1 MVSCWKMAERSR
13 DWFSP
18 VREPEFWPKTWF
30 CAVDWTPV
38 ANVGDTL
45 TRRKE
50 LLLLFQRWSSRA
62 DHRLVFSVTGK
73 FPLSEASGTKDVGNG
88 AIPAGTTEPFCPTL
102 ANPLQTKPL
111 ICCPNGHGTGI
122 GNSPSPGRGV
132 RKPPESAG
140 ATSPR
145 SLPVVATLAAD
156 PMKAA

>member
-73 FPLSEASGTKDVGNG
+73 FPRREASGTNEVGN
-88 AIPAGTTEPFCPTL
+88 A
-102 ANPLQTKPL
+102 ANPLPPGVQVTVPTVAL
-111 ICCPNGHGTGI
+111 GGQGMGSGNRAPGTGPGLLHKPRLPQI
-122 GNSPSPGRGV
+122 SPGST
-132 RKPPESAG
+132 PF
-140 ATSPR
+140 T
-145 SLPVVATLAAD
+145 ATLAAD
-156 PMKAA
+156 PTKVA